1 MLLEFKDKKLKQ
13 NIQNKND
20 TFNQILLNFFKKYIF
35 KIIKNDNGSWF
46 FYINENQLYFLSSYL
61 KKNLILSFDILSNI
75 SAVDCI
81 QKVNRFEIFY
91 LFLNIK
97 LSYRLFLVI
106 QQRINLYNPYSYGIL
121 SIYKIY
127 KSALQLEREIY
138 DMYGLYFYNHK
149 DLRRIL
155 TDYGFVGFP
164 LRKDFPLTGFYE
176 IRYDEVNNILIINE
190 LRLVQNFR
198 VFDFINPQE

>member
-75 SAVDCI
+75 SVVDCI